1 MIVCMKK
8 LFIIAVLAFA
18 VLPAFSQEDEYA
30 KFQGVWYGESEDE
43 NSYFIFENNTAI
55 MFDSSN
61 GGVFFVTLQYYLL
74 IKLYSISN
82 EYLSL

>member
-1 MIVCMKK
+1 MKK
-8 LFIIAVLAFA
+8 LVIIAVLAFA
-18 VLPAFSQEDEYA
+18 ALPAFSQEDEYA
-30 KFQGVWYGESEDE
+30 KFQGVWYGEREDE
-43 NSYFIFENNTAI
+43 NTYFIFENNTAI

-61 GGVFFVTLQYYLL
+61 GGVFFVTLRYLL